1 MVRLSNG
8 SRRMGAGAS
17 SLSDRT
23 AILIAATVAIALR
36 LVLILSYPPLLSSD
50 SGDYLDLA
58 HRMAS
63 GNFTGWQARRTPGF
77 PLLLLAVHYSATA
90 MWAVQAALGIV
101 GTLLVY
107 TLIRLLRGSTRAA
120 LAGSLLYAVS
130 LEVLAVERVMLTEAL
145 TSFLLLAAGVTC
157 AGLIRQGR
165 PSRPLVAGTS
175 ILLLLACLTR
185 PDSLATAVVLVL
197 GTAGCL
203 AFARAGA
210 TARQRRRAFALI
222 SAALIAPTIAGA
234 IAWSSFNAATT
245 GLFTMSSVI
254 GYNMIDHV
262 GPYVTPTSGPDQT
275 IAAVYAASYRR
286 SRAGFPSYTA
296 TPEIERLT
304 GLGPAQIGSRYLQI
318 GLRLA
323 VAHPLGYVGSS
334 LRQWVQAW
342 RQPNY
347 AKSFRNGSLGTI
359 TRVLW
364 SIERPIQILISAFFL
379 ALCAVCLA
387 VGAKSR
393 RWVLPAATT
402 TIAATAL
409 SGTLAAAF
417 VGFTDPGRYAYP
429 YLPLVICVGV
439 ACAGSAARAARD
451 IRDSSRVPIWI
462 GSRDV

>member
-1 MVRLSNG
+1 MVRLSAVW
-8 SRRMGAGAS
+8 RRMVAGVGA
-17 SLSDRT
+17 LSDRT
-23 AILIAATVAIALR
+23 AILIAAAVAIALR

-90 MWAVQAALGIV
+90 MWVVQAALGVV

-107 TLIRLLRGSTRAA
+107 ALIRLLRASTRAA
-120 LAGSLLYAVS
+120 LAGSLLYAAS

-145 TSFLLLAAGVTC
+145 TSFLLLAAAVTC
-157 AGLIRQGR
+157 AALIRQGR
-165 PSRPLVAGTS
+165 PSRPLVAGAS
-175 ILLLLACLTR
+175 VLLLLACLTR
-185 PDSLATAVVLVL
+185 PDSLVTAVVLAL
-197 GTAGCL
+197 ATAGCL
-203 AFARAGA
+203 AFAQAGA
-210 TARQRRRAFALI
+210 TARRRRAFGLI
-222 SAALIAPTIAGA
+222 SAALIVPAIAGE
-234 IAWSSFNAATT
+234 IGWSSFNAATT
-245 GLFTMSSVI
+245 GLFTTSSVI

-262 GPYVTPTSGPDQT
+262 GPYVTPTSGPDDR
-275 IAAVYAASYRR
+275 IAAVYAATYRR
-286 SRAGFPSYTA
+286 SHAGFPSYTA

-318 GLRLA
+318 ALRLT

-347 AKSFRNGSLGTI
+347 AESFRNGSLGTI
-359 TRVLW
+359 TGVLW

-393 RWVLPAATT
+393 RWVFSSATM

-409 SGTLAAAF
+409 AGTLAAAF

-451 IRDSSRVPIWI
+451 LRASSRVPIWI
-462 GSRDV
+462 GSRHV